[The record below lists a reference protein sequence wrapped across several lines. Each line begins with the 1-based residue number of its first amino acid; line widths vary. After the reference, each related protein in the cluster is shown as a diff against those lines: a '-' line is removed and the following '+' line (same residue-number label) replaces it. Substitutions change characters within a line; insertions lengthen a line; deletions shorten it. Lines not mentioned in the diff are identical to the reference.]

1 MAAIKEKQKMTK
13 EMFDKIQRAKWLEIK
28 NDAIAKATPA
38 MLISI
43 NRKTGVVESKNF
55 KDYREKD
62 GSAASGIFRAEDL
75 IADRLGKKPS
85 SVKKTSTV
93 KKSNTIPAQVVSKA
107 KPAKKVTA
115 KKQKN

>member
-13 EMFDKIQRAKWLEIK
+13 EMFDKIQRAKWMEIK
-28 NDAIAKATPA
+28 KEAIAKATPA

-43 NRKTGVVESKNF
+43 NRKTGVVENKNF

-75 IADRLGKKPS
+75 IADRLGVKPS
-85 SVKKTSTV
+85 SVKKTNAA
-93 KKSNTIPAQVVSKA
+93 KKSNTIPAEVITKA
-107 KPAKKVTA
+107 KPAKKVTT